1 MNRDEKRNRLR
12 EEALRRR
19 DNIPPDVRS
28 ELSKHIIIRVI
39 DWIEAHSIDAVMLY
53 LSMRSEVETDGL
65 LDYLLTHDKIAL
77 APVMEMK
84 HRTLVPYRV
93 TNPKTDLARHRYGM
107 LQPNRNS
114 CPKFPAN
121 EIGLIVVPGV
131 AFDIK
136 GYRIGYGGGF
146 YDRFLLKCPQTSWIG
161 LAFAEQMIEDTL
173 PQAWDVPLH
182 CIFTESGNGCVSR
195 EEYDV

>member
-1 MNRDEKRNRLR
+1 MDRDEKRECIR

-19 DNIPPDVRS
+19 DNLSSDVRS
-28 ELSKHIIIRVI
+28 ELSKHITTRVI
-39 DWIEAHSIDAVMLY
+39 DWIEARSIDVVMLY
-53 LSMRSEVETDGL
+53 LSMRSEVKTDGL
-65 LDYLLTHDKIAL
+65 LDYLLTRDKIAL
-77 APVMEMK
+77 APVIEVK
-84 HRTLVPYRV
+84 CRTLVPYHV
-93 TNPKTDLARHRYGM
+93 TNPKKDLVRHRYGM
-107 LQPNRNS
+107 LQPNRNF

-146 YDRFLLKCPQTSWIG
+146 YDRFLLKCPQTTWIG

-182 CIFTESGNGCVSR
+182 HVFTENGT
-195 EEYDV
+195 